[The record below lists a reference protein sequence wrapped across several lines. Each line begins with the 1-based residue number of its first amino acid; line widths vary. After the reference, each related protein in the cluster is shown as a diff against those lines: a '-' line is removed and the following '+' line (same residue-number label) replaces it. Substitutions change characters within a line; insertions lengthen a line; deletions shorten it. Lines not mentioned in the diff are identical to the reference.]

1 MNKKAWFY
9 TFNVVLVG
17 ILTVVYLSTMAPDL
31 TWANRGADGAD
42 LITAAYTGGV
52 PHPSGYPSYMLIA
65 RVFQWI
71 PLGTLAFRTN
81 LMSGF
86 FAILAAL
93 FTSSLTTRSIT
104 IETKF
109 LWLQPLIGFLAGLA
123 FGLSPLL
130 WSQAVITEVYTLHA
144 FFVALILILTPMAS
158 GDFRFLRFPLGK
170 YNAWWDRLGGLVF
183 GLAIG
188 NQLTV
193 IFLLPV
199 WFFFGVLKNGDSK
212 NLIIQPTE
220 DKITFLIPRIRWRSL
235 TRRSFWLLLGLTVY
249 LIIPLRARSGSAI
262 NWGYAVDWEGMWW
275 LISGELYQDR
285 VFSLDLGY
293 LWPRIRNWAGLLREQ
308 FGFPGLV
315 IGFYG
320 LLYGEARYRR
330 FSWITVWIFM
340 AYSLFA
346 IGYNSSDSY
355 VLLIPVFL
363 VFTLWMGLGFAA
375 IFDRL
380 KKIGKSP
387 VWLPITGILM
397 IILIL
402 GNAWSNY
409 ANVDA
414 GQDTRAI
421 DFATNVLENA
431 PENAILFVHEDEDAF
446 TLPYYTFALGERPD
460 LVILSEA
467 LVLDW
472 YRQIMRET
480 YPDLKIPEDNCYEC
494 IKQEIVAINGRP
506 SCDVDV
512 VSDQFLTCQP

>member
-1 MNKKAWFY
+1 
-9 TFNVVLVG
+9 
-17 ILTVVYLSTMAPDL
+17 
-31 TWANRGADGAD
+31 
-42 LITAAYTGGV
+42 
-52 PHPSGYPSYMLIA
+52 
-65 RVFQWI
+65 
-71 PLGTLAFRTN
+71 
-81 LMSGF
+81 
-86 FAILAAL
+86 
-93 FTSSLTTRSIT
+93 
-104 IETKF
+104 
-109 LWLQPLIGFLAGLA
+109 
-123 FGLSPLL
+123 
-130 WSQAVITEVYTLHA
+130 
-144 FFVALILILTPMAS
+144 
-158 GDFRFLRFPLGK
+158 
-170 YNAWWDRLGGLVF
+170 
-183 GLAIG
+183 
-188 NQLTV
+188 
-193 IFLLPV
+193 
-199 WFFFGVLKNGDSK
+199 
-212 NLIIQPTE
+212 
-220 DKITFLIPRIRWRSL
+220 
-235 TRRSFWLLLGLTVY
+235 
-249 LIIPLRARSGSAI
+249 
-262 NWGYAVDWEGMWW
+262 
-275 LISGELYQDR
+275 
-285 VFSLDLGY
+285 
-293 LWPRIRNWAGLLREQ
+293 
-308 FGFPGLV
+308 
-315 IGFYG
+315 
-320 LLYGEARYRR
+320 
-330 FSWITVWIFM
+330 M